1 MSKEE
6 LSAWRKNQRRLRNRQ
21 SAAASRQK
29 QKDRIEELE
38 AEVES
43 LKTRL
48 KFYEKSFPFSASTSA
63 QPPQSPLP
71 PPPPPPTYLTRQRSV
86 PISPPNSP
94 TLSYVSSQ
102 NQLNKPKRSAVYG
115 AHGADPVLTGEDDA
129 VAATGWEANY
139 DDEEVT
145 MLEKMDYD
153 EDDEDDVVSRTS
165 SSGLSSSGLS
175 SNGFSGNEDEGGG
188 GASPDFN
195 IHADQDLADFLL
207 DGDILGI

>member
-1 MSKEE
+1 
-6 LSAWRKNQRRLRNRQ
+6 
-21 SAAASRQK
+21 
-29 QKDRIEELE
+29 
-38 AEVES
+38 
-43 LKTRL
+43 
-48 KFYEKSFPFSASTSA
+48 
-63 QPPQSPLP
+63 
-71 PPPPPPTYLTRQRSV
+71 
-86 PISPPNSP
+86 
-94 TLSYVSSQ
+94 
-102 NQLNKPKRSAVYG
+102 VYG